1 MSNQGTDDFKTFN
14 YLENGDVVPSVYNT
28 IETTTSL
35 KPGSYVLDYENYP
48 SPRIILKL
56 SSVGEKHNIV
66 SLPEDKTI
74 RQTMLG
80 FYNPNVISIL
90 ERLGFLRKLGV
101 LLYGK
106 EGTGKTSILNSYC
119 KELIAKHDAVVF
131 QITNPYYLDKKWD
144 FVQKVRKIQNNTVIL
159 FFDEFDAMMDGDSE
173 PIIKSILDGALSID
187 NFMCMAATNYIDKIP
202 DAIKH
207 RLSRFKFSI
216 EVKGIDDPEVVKVII
231 STLLKD
237 IAVPQD
243 VEKWV
248 KELKTPTI
256 DEVKQFCLDKIMD
269 LPTEK
274 SEARSIGFKYES

>member
-1 MSNQGTDDFKTFN
+1 
-14 YLENGDVVPSVYNT
+14 
-28 IETTTSL
+28 
-35 KPGSYVLDYENYP
+35 
-48 SPRIILKL
+48 
-56 SSVGEKHNIV
+56 
-66 SLPEDKTI
+66 
-74 RQTMLG
+74 
-80 FYNPNVISIL
+80 
-90 ERLGFLRKLGV
+90 
-101 LLYGK
+101 
-106 EGTGKTSILNSYC
+106 
-119 KELIAKHDAVVF
+119 
-131 QITNPYYLDKKWD
+131 
-144 FVQKVRKIQNNTVIL
+144 
-159 FFDEFDAMMDGDSE
+159 MMDGDSE

-216 EVKGIDDPEVVKVII
+216 EVKGIDDPEVVKAVI